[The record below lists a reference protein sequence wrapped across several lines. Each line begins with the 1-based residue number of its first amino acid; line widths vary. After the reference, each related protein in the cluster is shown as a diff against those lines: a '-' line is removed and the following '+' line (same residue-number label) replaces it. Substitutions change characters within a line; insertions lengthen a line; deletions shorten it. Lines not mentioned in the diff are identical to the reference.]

1 MAKKSAIQQ
10 YSYISEMT
18 KVGKPRTSKI
28 FRKKGN
34 RPARTSSKG
43 NGKRIK

>member
-1 MAKKSAIQQ
+1 MAKKNSG
-10 YSYISEMT
+10 YDKTVSNRV

-43 NGKRIK
+43 NGARIR